1 MIEDIIQ
8 DMKDNKNINAEL
20 LAIFAEDK
28 VYLVGDMSINNLKS
42 AVLEALLHIGEYAID
57 KCNYRN
63 IDVAQKI
70 IEPVVSHYKRYIDF
84 EYEKYKNN
92 PEWLEIQKIKDGD
105 ANYKA
110 KFVLAI
116 LEKESMIQ
124 GNISMS
130 DFDLFLDKLFRQVR
144 YSLFRDHS
152 FNEKQVN
159 IFLDEII
166 RLAIKILSNHYA
178 EESMK
183 KIDYFLENINEI
195 EKNIPEGNEKIFIE
209 PSNKYNYVIGVFKD
223 GELVEGT
230 KDVIDLCTGQLYE
243 LEVKNCKETGKG
255 KRITSEGV
263 MFCGEV
269 KGEKC
274 KGRII
279 YPNGD
284 VYIGEFRNYIKNGQ
298 GRFIRNYEEIIE
310 GNFIEENLNGKAK
323 VYCKNYTCY
332 YNFKN
337 GRMLDGIGKIFFK
350 NGCIYE
356 CDFKDSHPV
365 GKIKVFYPNGDIY
378 ELESFDDKNGDFIE
392 NKKSEYTEQKKWC
405 ENFVKMPKQKEKYLS
420 IIENDEEI
428 ENICIGKV
436 RNGNREESVIIFKN
450 GDIYMGQTKD
460 NKKEGHGRIIYNN
473 GEIYVGDFR
482 DDKRDG
488 MGLFVDLDGD
498 IYKGSFKNDEMI
510 QKNIIC

>member
-20 LAIFAEDK
+20 LAIFDGLN
-28 VYLVGDMSINNLKS
+28 VYLFGDVSINNLKS
-42 AVLEALLHIGEYAID
+42 AILEGLLHIGEYAIVR
-57 KCNYRN
+57 CGYRN
-63 IDVAQKI
+63 IDIAVKI
-70 IEPVVSHYKRYIDF
+70 VEPVVSHYKRYIDL
-84 EYEKYKNN
+84 EYKKYKDN
-92 PEWLEIQKIKDGD
+92 PEWLEKQKIKDGD

-116 LEKESMIQ
+116 LEAESMIQ

-130 DFDLFLDKLFRQVR
+130 DFDLFLDMLFRQVI

-152 FNEKQVN
+152 FNEKQAN
-159 IFLDEII
+159 IFLDETI
-166 RLAIKILSNHYA
+166 RLALKLLSVYYA

-195 EKNIPEGNEKIFIE
+195 EENIPEGNKKIYID
-209 PSNKYNYVIGVFKD
+209 PSNKDNYVIGVFKD
-223 GELVEGT
+223 GKLVEGT

-243 LEVKNCKETGKG
+243 LEVKDYKETGKG
-255 KRITSEGV
+255 KKITSEGI

-269 KGEKC
+269 KGKKC

-284 VYIGEFRNYIKNGQ
+284 VYIGELRDYIKNGQ
-298 GRFIRNYEEIIE
+298 GIFIRNFEEIIE
-310 GNFIEENLNGKAK
+310 GNFIEEKIEGKAK

-350 NGCIYE
+350 NGSIYE

-392 NKKSEYTEQKKWC
+392 NKKAEYTEQKKWC
-405 ENFVKMPKQKEKYLS
+405 ENFVKIPKQKENYLS
-420 IIENDEEI
+420 IIKNDEEM

-436 RNGNREESVIIFKN
+436 RNNNRDESVIIFNN

-488 MGLFVDLDGD
+488 IGFFVDLDGD
-498 IYKGSFKNDEMI
+498 VYWNNKKEWD
-510 QKNIIC
+510 

>member
-20 LAIFAEDK
+20 LAIFDGLN

-42 AVLEALLHIGEYAID
+42 AILEALIFIGEYAID
-57 KCNYRN
+57 KCNYRTL
-63 IDVAQKI
+63 DVATTI
-70 IEPVVSHYKRYIDF
+70 VNPVVSNYKNYIDL

-92 PEWLEIQKIKDGD
+92 PEWLERQKNENGD

-116 LEKESMIQ
+116 LETESMIQ
-124 GNISMS
+124 GNISMT
-130 DFDLFLDKLFRQVR
+130 DFDLFLDKLFREVR

-166 RLAIKILSNHYA
+166 RLAFKILSSYYA
-178 EESMK
+178 KESMK
-183 KIDYFLENINEI
+183 KIDYFLENIHEI
-195 EKNIPEGNEKIFIE
+195 EENIPDGNKKIYID
-209 PSNKYNYVIGVFKD
+209 PSNKDNYVIGVFKD
-223 GELVEGT
+223 GKLVEGT

-243 LEVKNCKETGKG
+243 LEVKNGKETGKG
-255 KRITSEGV
+255 KRITFEGV

-269 KGEKC
+269 KGESC

-279 YPNGD
+279 YPKGD
-284 VYIGEFRNYIKNGQ
+284 VYIGELRDYIKNGQ
-298 GRFIRNYEEIIE
+298 GRFIRNSEEIIE
-310 GNFIEENLNGKAK
+310 GNFIEENVDGKAK

-337 GRMLDGIGKIFFK
+337 GRMLDGIGKILFK
-350 NGCIYE
+350 NGNIYE

-392 NKKSEYTEQKKWC
+392 NKKSEYIEQKKWC
-405 ENFVKMPKQKEKYLS
+405 QNFIKIPKQKENYLS
-420 IIENDEEI
+420 IIETDEEI
-428 ENICIGKV
+428 ENICIGKA

-482 DDKRDG
+482 NDKRDG
-488 MGLFVDLDGD
+488 IGLFVDLDGD
-498 IYKGSFKNDEMI
+498 IYMEQ
-510 QKNIIC
+510 QKSRVLLI

>member
-1 MIEDIIQ
+1 
-8 DMKDNKNINAEL
+8 MKEQEIFDNINENKKIKADL
-20 LAIFAEDK
+20 LAIFDEIK
-28 VYLVGDMSINNLKS
+28 VYLVGDRSINNLKS
-42 AVLEALLHIGEYAID
+42 AILEALIFIGEYAID
-57 KCNYRN
+57 KCNYRTL
-63 IDVAQKI
+63 DVATTI
-70 IEPVVSHYKRYIDF
+70 VEPVVSHYKRYIDL

-92 PEWLEIQKIKDGD
+92 PEWLERQKIEDGD

-116 LEKESMIQ
+116 LEEKTMIQ

-130 DFDLFLDKLFRQVR
+130 DFDLFLDKLFEQVR

-152 FNEKQVN
+152 FNDKQVN

-166 RLAIKILSNHYA
+166 RLAFNILSSHYA

-183 KIDYFLENINEI
+183 RIDYFLEHINEI
-195 EKNIPEGNEKIFIE
+195 EENIPEGNKKIYID
-209 PSNKYNYVIGVFKD
+209 PSNKDNYVIGVFKD
-223 GELVEGT
+223 GKLVEGT
-230 KDVIDLCTGQLYE
+230 KDVLDFCTGQLYE

-255 KRITSEGV
+255 KRITAEGV

-284 VYIGEFRNYIKNGQ
+284 VYIGELRSNIKNGQ
-298 GRFIRNYEEIIE
+298 GRFISNYEEIIE
-310 GNFIEENLNGKAK
+310 GNFIEENVDGKAK

-337 GRMLDGIGKIFFK
+337 GRMSDGIGKIFFK
-350 NGCIYE
+350 NGRIYE
-356 CDFKDSHPV
+356 CDFKDCQPV

-378 ELESFDDKNGDFIE
+378 ELETFEDKNGNFIE
-392 NKKSEYTEQKKWC
+392 NKKTKYIEQENWC
-405 ENFVKMPKQKEKYLS
+405 ENFVKIPKQKENYLS
-420 IIENDEEI
+420 IKGNDEEM

-436 RNGNREESVIIFKN
+436 RNDNREESVIIFKN

-473 GEIYVGDFR
+473 GEIYVGDFK

-498 IYKGSFKNDEMI
+498 IYMEQ
-510 QKNIIC
+510 QKKMVLWI